1 MAKTKEQKKEILENL
16 ADKIK
21 RAKSIIF
28 TRFDGLGVK
37 DNEDLRKQLK
47 KENSEYFV
55 VKKTLLNLAFKDH
68 QIESLDIG
76 NFEGRIATVFNYG
89 DEAMPAK
96 IIDKFKSSHEEKL
109 NFVGGIL
116 TGPASAR
123 KKLITVQELCE
134 LAKLP
139 SRQELYAQ
147 IVGSI
152 NAPISGLVNSL
163 AGNLRNLVYV
173 FKAVEESKK

>member
-47 KENSEYFV
+47 KENSEYYA

-68 QIESLDIG
+68 QIKGFDIE
-76 NFEGRIATVFNYG
+76 NFEGRIAAIFNYE

-96 IIDKFKSSHEEKL
+96 IIDEFKSSHEEKL
-109 NFVGGIL
+109 DFVGGIL
-116 TGPASAR
+116 TGTAPAR
-123 KKLITVQELCE
+123 KNFITAQELGA

-173 FKAVEESKK
+173 LKAVEESKK